1 MTTPK
6 AVFWD
11 MDGTLIDSE
20 PLHERSLIAA
30 LKALGIRPPA
40 DLHARV
46 VGVAAQP
53 VYDMLVA
60 EHGLSVSFPEWIER
74 KYAHYLRNLGT
85 LEAREGAVEV
95 YRELETMGI
104 PQVIVSNSDRI
115 VVDANMKAIGLKKP
129 RTKSI
134 CRNDVRLPKPD
145 PEPYLRAAFLVG
157 VEPADCAVV
166 EDSVPGATAGVEAGM
181 RTLLWTQEPVAPP
194 PGAVL
199 LLTPGELRY
208 HLGLQRSM

>member
-1 MTTPK
+1 MDTPK

-20 PLHERSLIAA
+20 PLHERSLAAA
-30 LKALGIRPPA
+30 LKALGIKPPA
-40 DLHARV
+40 DLHTRV

-53 VYDMLVA
+53 VYDMLVE
-60 EHGLSVSFPEWIER
+60 EHGLAVPFAEWIER
-74 KYAHYLRNLGT
+74 KYEFYLRNTDKLR
-85 LEAREGAVEV
+85 ARRGAVEV
-95 YRELETMGI
+95 FRDLERLGI

-115 VVDANMKAIGLKKP
+115 VVEANMKALGLAKP
-129 RTKSI
+129 KTKSI

-181 RTLLWTQEPVAPP
+181 RTLLWAQEPTAPP
-194 PGAVL
+194 VGAVL
-199 LLTPGELRY
+199 LLTADELRH
-208 HLGLQRSM
+208 HLGLRRA